1 MTTSDLS
8 ADQLAAYELLQK
20 AVTEQE
26 KLVARAALKI
36 AFDAAQPELNPEQ
49 FAANELRR
57 NAVTREEK
65 DAAIAALKLAFPN
78 MRPGLATF
86 RDGEEININ

>member
-1 MTTSDLS
+1 MTTPDLT
-8 ADQLAAYELLQK
+8 ADQAAAYALLKK

-26 KLVARAALKI
+26 KLAARAALKL
-36 AFDAAQPELNPEQ
+36 AFNASSPDLNPEQ

-65 DAAIAALKLAFPN
+65 DIAIAALKLAFPN

-86 RDGEEININ
+86 RDGEEINI